1 VSRTRLAVTYSG
13 LIFASAAFSTSA
25 VAAAYTIQLIAGGS
39 AAQTAELQRQFNENG
54 SLQTVQH
61 QGLTKLWLGRFTTRV
76 EADSFL
82 VRVRHQV
89 PDAFVR
95 KVEDEDTAA
104 APIKRER
111 STVTVAPVQQS
122 LSVPAASSEKNYVI
136 QLGTGSLAQV
146 GNIYDRL
153 HHQLPQLRIQSM
165 PDGYKLWS
173 GSYQTVHSAV
183 NDLEHIRRF
192 VPDAY
197 MRQVQAELVQPPK
210 QVKQPSV
217 PVVATPVKPDNKIQP
232 AQLVTTNMQGG
243 AARPPAMIALNQ
255 AVNQNDWKTALEA
268 ALRIDND
275 LNISPSANDQ
285 RQMGW
290 AYYHNGYFEAA
301 RDLFLQS
308 LEKDP
313 ASDAKT
319 GLSQAYSKLGVSVS
333 GQ

>member
-1 VSRTRLAVTYSG
+1 MSRTRLAVTYSG
-13 LIFASAAFSTSA
+13 LFFASTAFSTSA

-95 KVEDEDTAA
+95 KVEDEDMAA

-111 STVTVAPVQQS
+111 STVAVAPVQQS
-122 LSVPAASSEKNYVI
+122 LSLPVSSSEKNYVI

-173 GSYQTVHSAV
+173 GSYQTVRSAV

-197 MRQVQAELVQPPK
+197 MRQVQAELVQPSK
-210 QVKQPSV
+210 QVKQPSLPV
-217 PVVATPVKPDNKIQP
+217 PATSVSDNKIQP
-232 AQLVTTNMQGG
+232 AQLVVTNMQGG
-243 AARPPAMIALNQ
+243 ATRPPAILALNQ

-275 LNISPSANDQ
+275 LSLMPSADEQ